1 MRQQTKHMVRVFWT
15 GDATGGYEFD
25 DEDSAWYQVRDRIT
39 DTFNVGRLSDAINY
53 EDVTVRGVAQATP
66 GILTGARC
74 RSRTMESRSLALT
87 LVSRFHPSPP
97 ARSG

>member
-53 EDVTVRGVAQATP
+53 EDVTVRGVVRQHQ
-66 GILTGARC
+66 GF
-74 RSRTMESRSLALT
+74 SLVPVVDHVRWKADHW
-87 LVSRFHPSPP
+87 R
-97 ARSG
+97 